1 MNTWA
6 LTDSVI
12 KLKQPPEKCPQCS
25 SISSVGRGLCV
36 SCLLRLALDSA
47 EPELDSLDEVFSE
60 VEVRDTDWRLG
71 NYQILEEIGRGGMGV
86 IYRARQKHS
95 QRIVALKRVLGYHG
109 DSRETLI
116 RFRREAE
123 AAARLDH
130 PNVLP
135 IYEVGVNDG
144 LPFFSMKY
152 ATGGSLLG
160 LKATLR
166 DDPRRVVMLVTK
178 IARAVAYAHDNGVVH
193 RDLKPGNILLDSRG
207 EPLVSDFGLAKW
219 LEVDSDVTR
228 TLTVFG
234 TPGFI
239 APEQASGRQQNLTL
253 AADIYSLGAIL
264 FDLFTGRPPFL
275 GTHALA
281 VIKQAEEKPAPKL
294 RTILPKLDRDLET
307 ICARCLERE
316 PSARYQTAAELADDL
331 ERWSENR
338 PIRARPVSPP
348 VVLWRWVCRNPA
360 MAAVGGVCALL
371 SATVLW
377 LEWLQW
383 EGSSTRS
390 LRSENSRRTPTT
402 KTSVPDKSVA
412 VLPFENV
419 SREKADELFIEG
431 MQEDVRK
438 DLARIADL
446 KVISSESIRTY
457 NPDLPRDL
465 AAIAHAL
472 GVKYLVEGEGRRE
485 QNRIRVNVQL
495 IDATTGAR
503 RWAEHYDRD
512 LKDFFT
518 IKGEVAQ
525 AIAHH
530 LNAHITSL
538 ENAEIKRRPTADL
551 EAYDLY
557 LRARQKIESA
567 VLTADIGQIFSES
580 AELFK
585 EAIARDPG
593 FFEAYCE
600 LVRAHGWVYLVGF
613 DHTARR
619 LTEMEEAAAK
629 VAVMRPNSGEAH
641 YALAQ
646 KHYYGHLD
654 YDAARREL
662 VLAEEALPNNS
673 DVFALRGY
681 VDRRQGHWENSTR
694 ALRRALD
701 LNPRHFQIQQEAALT
716 FYLQRR
722 FSEMAAVID
731 RALAI
736 MPQHAATRITHALI
750 SYARLGDT
758 RPLHDTIAAIMAA
771 DKTAGPHLAQYW
783 FWMGLFERDLM
794 TLEQAIAVMPAEG
807 MAADTAR
814 FPRAWCEAVA
824 AKWKGDVS
832 TAHNKL
838 VQARQEVAQN
848 IRQQPDFPVMRSVL
862 GVIDANLGRK
872 DLAIDEGKQ
881 AVALLPLSKDS
892 LNGFN
897 AIKYLAIIYAWTGE
911 TDLAFEQLRVAA
923 SIPSDVNY
931 GNLLLDP
938 AWDPL
943 RGDPRFEKIL
953 ASLAPK
959 QN

>member
-1 MNTWA
+1 
-6 LTDSVI
+6 
-12 KLKQPPEKCPQCS
+12 
-25 SISSVGRGLCV
+25 
-36 SCLLRLALDSA
+36 
-47 EPELDSLDEVFSE
+47 
-60 VEVRDTDWRLG
+60 
-71 NYQILEEIGRGGMGV
+71 
-86 IYRARQKHS
+86 
-95 QRIVALKRVLGYHG
+95 
-109 DSRETLI
+109 
-116 RFRREAE
+116 
-123 AAARLDH
+123 
-130 PNVLP
+130 
-135 IYEVGVNDG
+135 
-144 LPFFSMKY
+144 
-152 ATGGSLLG
+152 
-160 LKATLR
+160 
-166 DDPRRVVMLVTK
+166 
-178 IARAVAYAHDNGVVH
+178 VH
-193 RDLKPGNILLDSRG
+193 RDLKPANILLDSRD

-219 LEVDSDVTR
+219 LEVDRDVTR

-239 APEQASGRQQNLTL
+239 APEQASGNQQNLTL

-264 FDLFTGRPPFL
+264 FDLFTGHPPFL
-275 GTHALA
+275 GSHALA
-281 VIKQAEEKPAPKL
+281 VIKQAEDKPAPKL
-294 RTILPKLDRDLET
+294 RTILPKFDRDLET

-316 PSARYQTAAELADDL
+316 PSARYETATDLADDL
-331 ERWSENR
+331 KRWSEKR

-360 MAAVGGVCALL
+360 MAVVAALCALL
-371 SATVLW
+371 SAAVLW
-377 LEWLQW
+377 LEWVQW
-383 EGSSTRS
+383 ERGRRF
-390 LRSENSRRTPTT
+390 LGPENSERIGATT
-402 KTSVPDKSVA
+402 MSVPDKSVA

-419 SREKADELFIEG
+419 SRQKTDEVFVEG
-431 MQEDVRK
+431 VQEDVLK

-446 KVISSESIRTY
+446 KVISSESVRPY
-457 NPDLPRDL
+457 KADLPRDL
-465 AAIAHAL
+465 GAIARSL

-485 QNRIRVNVQL
+485 QGLIRVNVHL

-503 RWAEHYDRD
+503 CWAEHYDRD

-538 ENAEIKRRPTADL
+538 ENAEIEKRPTADL

-557 LRARQKIESA
+557 LRAHQKIESA
-567 VLTADIGQIFSES
+567 VLTGDIGQIFSEG
-580 AELFK
+580 AQLFN
-585 EAIARDPG
+585 EAIDRDPS
-593 FFEAYCE
+593 FFEAYCQ

-619 LTEMEEAAAK
+619 LTEMEETVAK
-629 VAVMRPNSGEAH
+629 VIAMRPNSGEAH

-662 VLAEEALPNNS
+662 MLAEKSLPNNS

-681 VDRRQGHWENSTR
+681 VDRRQGHWEDSTR
-694 ALRRALD
+694 ALLRALD
-701 LNPRHFQIQQEAALT
+701 LNPRHFQIQQEVALT

-736 MPQHAATRITHALI
+736 MPQHAPTRISHALI

-771 DKTAGPHLAQYW
+771 DKSAGPQLAQYW
-783 FWMGLFERDLM
+783 FWMGLFERDLV

-832 TAHNKL
+832 TAHSKL
-838 VQARQEVAQN
+838 VQARQEVAEN

-881 AVALLPLSKDS
+881 AVELLPLSKDS

-897 AIKYLAIIYAWTGE
+897 AIRYLAIIYAWTGE
-911 TDLAFEQLRVAA
+911 TDLAFEQLQVAA

>member
-1 MNTWA
+1 MNAWA

-12 KLKQPPEKCPQCS
+12 KLKQHPEKCPQCS

-36 SCLLRLALDSA
+36 SCLLQLALDSG

-109 DSRETLI
+109 DSHETLV

-130 PNVLP
+130 PNILP

-178 IARAVAYAHDNGVVH
+178 IARAIAYAHDNGVVH

-239 APEQASGRQQNLTL
+239 APEQASGKQQNLTL

-281 VIKQAEEKPAPKL
+281 VIKQAEDKPAPKL

-316 PSARYQTAAELADDL
+316 PSARYQTAADLADDL

-360 MAAVGGVCALL
+360 LAGVATMCALL
-371 SATVLW
+371 SAAVLW
-377 LEWLQW
+377 LERVQW
-383 EGSSTRS
+383 ESGRRS
-390 LRSENSRRTPTT
+390 LRLEKPEPTAAT
-402 KTSVPDKSVA
+402 TMSVPDKSVA

-419 SREKADELFIEG
+419 SREKTEEVFVEG
-431 MQEDVRK
+431 VQEDVLK

-446 KVISSESIRTY
+446 KVISSESVSPY
-457 NPDLPRDL
+457 KADLPRDL
-465 AAIAHAL
+465 EAIARSL

-485 QNRIRVNVQL
+485 QDRIRVNVQL

-538 ENAEIKRRPTADL
+538 EHAEIEKPPTANL

-557 LRARQKIESA
+557 LQARQKIESA
-567 VLTADIGQIFSES
+567 VLTGDIGQIYLQSVQLLNQ
-580 AELFK
+580 AV
-585 EAIARDPG
+585 ARDPQ

-600 LVRAHGWVYLVGF
+600 LVRVNGRLYLIGV
-613 DHTARR
+613 DHTPNR
-619 LTEMEEAAAK
+619 LAESEKAMNR
-629 VAVMRPNSGEAH
+629 VLSMRPDSGEAH
-641 YALAQ
+641 FVRAEQ
-646 KHYYGHLD
+646 HYYGHLD
-654 YDAARREL
+654 YNAARREL
-662 VLAEEALPNNS
+662 MLAEKSLPNNS

-681 VDRRQGHWENSTR
+681 VDRRQGRWEDSTR
-694 ALRRALD
+694 ALLRALD
-701 LNPRHFQIQQEAALT
+701 LNPRHFQIQQEVALT
-716 FYLQRR
+716 FHLQRR

-736 MPQHAATRITHALI
+736 MPQHAPTRISHALI

-771 DKTAGPHLAQYW
+771 DKSAGPQLAQYW
-783 FWMGLFERDLM
+783 FWMGLFERDLV

-807 MAADTAR
+807 MAADTVR

-832 TAHNKL
+832 TAHSKL
-838 VQARQEVAQN
+838 VQARQEVAEN
-848 IRQQPDFPVMRSVL
+848 IRQQPDFPVMLSVL

-881 AVALLPLSKDS
+881 AVELLPLSKDS

-897 AIKYLAIIYAWTGE
+897 AIRYLAIIYAWTGE
-911 TDLAFEQLRVAA
+911 TDLALEQLQVAA

-959 QN
+959 